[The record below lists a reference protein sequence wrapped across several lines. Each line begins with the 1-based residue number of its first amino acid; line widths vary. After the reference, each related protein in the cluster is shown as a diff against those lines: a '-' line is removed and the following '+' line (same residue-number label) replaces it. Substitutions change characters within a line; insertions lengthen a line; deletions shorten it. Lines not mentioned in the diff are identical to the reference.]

1 MICFANNSSNSGYI
15 CQYTSIYYHFI
26 SSAFQYSFQ
35 NSAWPVTDSLGV
47 MLCKNKRN
55 DTAAFHDHATPFAFL
70 YLFCCFS
77 GFIYL

>member
-15 CQYTSIYYHFI
+15 CQYASIYYHFI

-35 NSAWPVTDSLGV
+35 NSAWPVTDSLGE
-47 MLCKNKRN
+47 MPCKNKRN
-55 DTAAFHDHATPFAFL
+55 DTDAFHDHATPFAFF
-70 YLFCCFS
+70 YLFRCFS